1 MGLAE
6 ALEELKE
13 EENKRLLAR
22 GPLVPE
28 DLPSEVWEA
37 VAANYTAVGD
47 WEPGP
52 AYHAEY
58 RDART
63 AVEAY
68 KALQQRIERK
78 EER

>member
-1 MGLAE
+1 MGLNEDFAE
-6 ALEELKE
+6 LRKE
-13 EENKRLLAR
+13 ENRMLLKR

-68 KALQQRIERK
+68 KALQQRSERK
-78 EER
+78 EE

>member
-1 MGLAE
+1 MKGRRIETDA
-6 ALEELKE
+6 
-13 EENKRLLAR
+13 ENKRIKQR

-28 DLPSEVWEA
+28 DLPTEVWAA
-37 VAANYTAVGD
+37 VAANYDTTD

-68 KALQQRIERK
+68 KALAERTERK
-78 EER
+78 DI